1 MTRSPW
7 ATSKSSMP
15 GRLVSRT
22 TKSGARSG
30 ASRSV
35 SMPMSS
41 NACHVPRSVAV
52 ISSGSLA
59 IWQERRQRKPEDRA
73 AARRAAQP
81 DPALVGLDDGLA
93 DVQPSPGAEM
103 RCGEPLG
110 AVAAAL
116 ASPETAERI
125 AILEAATSGGM
136 SALEA
141 ARLSMQLGGLDL
153 SLLDG
158 LLDLSQGAG
167 TEGGGQGA
175 PVPLALPALSRRRS

>member
-1 MTRSPW
+1 
-7 ATSKSSMP
+7 
-15 GRLVSRT
+15 
-22 TKSGARSG
+22 
-30 ASRSV
+30 
-35 SMPMSS
+35 
-41 NACHVPRSVAV
+41 
-52 ISSGSLA
+52 
-59 IWQERRQRKPEDRA
+59 
-73 AARRAAQP
+73 
-81 DPALVGLDDGLA
+81 
-93 DVQPSPGAEM
+93 M